1 MMELHLYQEEGG
13 LGLKR
18 KKPLKMR
25 HEFKYSISNVDDQ
38 IVADRLRKLFKH
50 DAHANEEGFYRVSS
64 LYFDTPYDKALRQK
78 IDGVSNR
85 EKFRIRYYNDD
96 LSFIRLEKK
105 IKINK
110 LNAKFS
116 TMLTKEEVAKIL
128 SGEIEFLLAS
138 EDELKIELYS
148 KMKGQLLKPNSIVTY
163 EREAFLFTPG
173 NVRVTIDRNLRTTIN
188 PLHFLNPYTPHM
200 DVERSYTIFEV
211 KYDEFLPEI
220 VKLAI
225 HIPNRLARENSKYAL
240 SRRFD

>member
-1 MMELHLYQEEGG
+1 M
-13 LGLKR
+13 
-18 KKPLKMR
+18 KKKQPLKMR
-25 HEFKYSISNVDDQ
+25 HEFKYSISHTDDQ
-38 IVADRLRKLFKH
+38 IVANRLRKLFKH
-50 DAHANEEGFYRVSS
+50 DAHANEEGHYRVSS

-105 IKINK
+105 IKINRV
-110 LNAKFS
+110 NAKFS

-128 SGEIEFLLAS
+128 AGDMEFLLDS
-138 EDELKIELYS
+138 DDELKIEFYS
-148 KMKGQLLKPNSIVTY
+148 KIKGQLLQPKTIVTY
-163 EREAFLFTPG
+163 EREAFLYIPG
-173 NVRVTIDRNLRTTIN
+173 TVRITIDRNLRTTLN
-188 PLHFLNPYTPHM
+188 PQHFLDPETTHM

-225 HIPNRLARENSKYAL
+225 HIPNRQARENSKYAL

>member
-1 MMELHLYQEEGG
+1 M
-13 LGLKR
+13 
-18 KKPLKMR
+18 KKR
-25 HEFKYSISNVDDQ
+25 HEFKYSISNIDDH
-38 IVADRLRKLFKH
+38 IVATRLRKVFRH
-50 DAHANEEGFYRVSS
+50 DIHANKEGFYRVSS

-78 IDGVSNR
+78 LDGMSQR

-110 LNAKFS
+110 MNAKFS
-116 TMLTKEEVAKIL
+116 TMLTKEQVACLLQGNID
-128 SGEIEFLLAS
+128 FLLTS
-138 EDELKIELYS
+138 EDELMIELYS
-148 KMKGQLLKPNSIVTY
+148 KMKGQLLHPKTIVTY
-163 EREAFLFTPG
+163 EREAFQYVPG
-173 NVRVTIDRNLRTTIN
+173 NVRITIDRNLRTTLN
-188 PLHFLNPYTPHM
+188 PLHFLNPSTPHM
-200 DVERSYTIFEV
+200 DVEREYTIFEV